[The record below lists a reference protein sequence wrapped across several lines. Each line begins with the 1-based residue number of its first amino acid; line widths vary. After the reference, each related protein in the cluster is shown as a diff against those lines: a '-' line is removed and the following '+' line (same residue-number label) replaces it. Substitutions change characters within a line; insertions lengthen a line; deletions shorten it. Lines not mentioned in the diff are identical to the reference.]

1 MNKRT
6 VKNNY
11 QTPSI
16 KVVSFIVEE
25 GFQGTKTNVYAGDDT
40 NIQQMTNGS
49 TAFDIDNGIF

>member
-1 MNKRT
+1 MTKM
-6 VKNNY
+6 KKSSY
-11 QTPSI
+11 ATPII

-40 NIQQMTNGS
+40 DIQQMTNGS